1 VFVNMELWAEIRR
14 RVLTREISKR
24 EACRVYEIH
33 WATLKKILAHDEPP
47 GYRRS
52 RAIRR
57 PTIEP
62 VLPIIRQILDD
73 DKTAPR
79 KQRHT
84 AHRIWQRLR
93 DEHGFTGG
101 YTVVKDAVRAMKVGA
116 KEVFL
121 PLSHPPGEAQ
131 VDFGFAEAVIGGVPT
146 QVALFVMSLPYA
158 DAVYCQA
165 FPRECTEVFLDGH
178 VRAFAF
184 FGGVPRRIAYDN
196 TKTAVAKI
204 VGSRE
209 RVVTREFQRL
219 MSHYLFASHFCLVRR
234 PNEKGHVERLVEH
247 ARSNFL
253 VPVPRV
259 ASLDEL
265 NACLTAQ
272 CQRDQVRTTR
282 GKPGTVA
289 TLLVEDR
296 AAMLPLPA
304 QRFEARRVTD
314 VSADALSLVRFD
326 TNAYSVPTKY
336 AHRPV
341 TVVGTVDEVRIVFE
355 DRLIARHPRCW
366 EREQSKFDPIHYL
379 ALLERKPGG
388 FDFARPLE
396 QWVLPDCFGVLRR
409 RLEADASPGAGTR
422 GFIRVLRLLETF
434 SLAQLADAVTWA
446 LAIDVIDPDGIRLVL
461 DHRADRPVPVFSLD
475 GRPHLAGVRVA
486 ATDVSAYGVLLA
498 GEGSR

>member
-1 VFVNMELWAEIRR
+1 MFVNMELWAEIRR

-24 EACRVYEIH
+24 EACRVYELH
-33 WATLKKILAHDEPP
+33 WATLKKILAHEEPP

-52 RAIRR
+52 RAVPR
-57 PTIEP
+57 PTIAP

-73 DKTAPR
+73 DTTAPK

-93 DEHGFTGG
+93 DEYGFTGG
-101 YTVVKDAVRAMKVGA
+101 YTVVKDAVRSLKVGT

-131 VDFGFAEAVIGGVPT
+131 VDFGFAEVVIGGVPT
-146 QVALFVMSLPYA
+146 QVAVFVMSLPYA

-165 FPRECTEVFLDGH
+165 FPRECTEVFLEGH

-219 MSHYLFASHFCLVRR
+219 MSHFLFASHFCLVRR
-234 PNEKGHVERLVEH
+234 PNEKGHVERLVEY

-259 ASLDEL
+259 DSLAEL
-265 NACLTAQ
+265 NARLLVQ
-272 CQRDQVRTTR
+272 CQRDQERTTR

-296 AAMLPLPA
+296 AAMLPVPTK
-304 QRFEARRVTD
+304 RFEARRLAE
-314 VSADALSLVRFD
+314 VSADSLSLVRFD
-326 TNAYSVPTKY
+326 TNAYSVPTQY
-336 AHRPV
+336 AHRAV
-341 TVVGTVDEVRIVFE
+341 TVIGTVDEVRIVFE

-366 EREQSKFDPIHYL
+366 EREQSRFDPVHYL

-388 FDFARPLE
+388 FDFAKPLE
-396 QWVLPDCFGVLRR
+396 QWALPDCFGVLRR
-409 RLEADASPGAGTR
+409 RLEADESKGAGTR
-422 GFIRVLRLLETF
+422 GFIRVLRLLETV
-434 SLAQLADAVTWA
+434 SLVQLGDAVASA
-446 LAIDVIDPDGIRLVL
+446 LAIDVIDPDSIRLIL

-475 GRPHLAGVRVA
+475 GRPHLACVRVP
-486 ATDVSAYGVLLA
+486 ATDVAAYGVLLA
-498 GEGSR
+498 GEGTR